1 MDDIIVRS
9 RYPRHG
15 IYRRRKR
22 KSLREDA
29 ALTGKISWQLL
40 ISLVILLLVIVI
52 KSINSPATNYLT
64 EKAKAAVIWNVEL
77 KSIFAGIGKLIN
89 QEAGKRNSGPE
100 ETGTDAA
107 TVSAT
112 AGVYEPG
119 SSVEGDRIQDT
130 GLSFIL
136 PVDGTL
142 SSAFGE
148 RTDPMTGIRKH
159 HNGVDLE
166 AKNGS
171 LIAAALDGV
180 VIDAGTERTY
190 GNYIKIRHNDGIMTV
205 YAHCSQL
212 AAEKGQ
218 NVRQGDIIAKVGD
231 TGASVG
237 THLHFEI
244 WKDGRALDPLN
255 FISIPLK

>member
-15 IYRRRKR
+15 IYRRRRR
-22 KSLREDA
+22 KNLREDA

-40 ISLVILLLVIVI
+40 ISLVILLLVIAI
-52 KSINSPATNYLT
+52 KSINSPATNYLI

-89 QEAGKRNSGPE
+89 QEEGERNSGSE
-100 ETGTDAA
+100 ETGTNSA

-112 AGVYEPG
+112 AGIYEPG
-119 SSVEGDRIQDT
+119 NSAEGDNTRNAE
-130 GLSFIL
+130 LSLIL
-136 PVDGTL
+136 PVDGIL

-159 HNGVDLE
+159 HNGIDLE

-180 VIDAGTERTY
+180 VIDTGADRTY
-190 GNYIKIRHNDGIMTV
+190 GNYIKIRHNDGITTV

-244 WKDGRALDPLN
+244 WKEGRALDPLN
-255 FISIPLK
+255 YISIPLK